1 MKDLKRD
8 LEKIL
13 ERVSFRRSE
22 LDRRTKLNL
31 QTEGLKWELIERS
44 KKLGEIVDGLKKMIE
59 EI

>member
-22 LDRRTKLNL
+22 LDRRTKLNIK
-31 QTEGLKWELIERS
+31 T
-44 KKLGEIVDGLKKMIE
+44 DGLKAELIDRIEQLAKIE
-59 EI
+59 EALEKIIEDM

>member
-1 MKDLKRD
+1 VKDLKRD